1 MGLPEILID
10 FKTQA
15 ETAVIRSENGIVA
28 LILDDTTKQTLSAT
42 YVYEADI
49 PADDWTAKNRDYI
62 KKTFLGT
69 PNKVILERRLN
80 VEDGYAGVLVRL
92 KNKEWDYL
100 AVPGIENKD
109 VQSVYDWILEQ
120 RAAKRTFKAV
130 LPCTTASVSAND
142 EGIINFSTEE
152 INVSG
157 QSYTSAEYCCRIAG
171 LLAGT
176 AMTESAT
183 YSVLAEITS
192 IKESETPDTD
202 INEGKFILIND
213 GEKIKVGRSVN
224 SLHILSGDK
233 TEDMSKIKIVEAM
246 DLMRKDIR
254 TTFENNYIGINNSYD
269 NKMLFVGAVKQY
281 FNNLELQGVLDKEAD
296 NTVDIDVDAQR
307 QWLAEKY
314 DVSGMS
320 DSEIRVAKTG
330 SLLFVKASVTFLDAM
345 EDLHFSVLMS

>member
-1 MGLPEILID
+1 
-10 FKTQA
+10 
-15 ETAVIRSENGIVA
+15 
-28 LILDDTTKQTLSAT
+28 
-42 YVYEADI
+42 
-49 PADDWTAKNRDYI
+49 
-62 KKTFLGT
+62 
-69 PNKVILERRLN
+69 
-80 VEDGYAGVLVRL
+80 
-92 KNKEWDYL
+92 
-100 AVPGIENKD
+100 
-109 VQSVYDWILEQ
+109 
-120 RAAKRTFKAV
+120 
-130 LPCTTASVSAND
+130 
-142 EGIINFSTEE
+142 
-152 INVSG
+152 
-157 QSYTSAEYCCRIAG
+157 
-171 LLAGT
+171 
-176 AMTESAT
+176 MTESAT

-246 DLMRKDIR
+246 DLIRKDIR

>member
-80 VEDGYAGVLVRL
+80 VEDGYAGVLARL

-100 AVPGIENKD
+100 AVPGIAN
-109 VQSVYDWILEQ
+109 
-120 RAAKRTFKAV
+120 KAV